1 MDQHRRLYVAVA
13 LIAILLITIAT
24 FAIMRLRKNTPS
36 LRPARAEAAATSPAL
51 PMPAPALPQPTSTAV
66 PDAGKNEPKKPS
78 LAPAHAAKSSSDSE
92 SEPATQEVAVRENSS
107 TRSTI
112 DAPPDAPSLGQFST
126 GTSANLA
133 AEIVAT
139 NTPTPGLTLPQSR
152 GVVEGKLTRKVLP
165 QYPEMARRAGVG
177 GDVVLSA
184 TIGVD
189 GKLKNI
195 RVVSGS
201 PLLREAAISAA
212 KQWRYSPYLLGGK
225 PVETDTH
232 ITISFKH

>member
-1 MDQHRRLYVAVA
+1 
-13 LIAILLITIAT
+13 
-24 FAIMRLRKNTPS
+24 
-36 LRPARAEAAATSPAL
+36 
-51 PMPAPALPQPTSTAV
+51 
-66 PDAGKNEPKKPS
+66 
-78 LAPAHAAKSSSDSE
+78 
-92 SEPATQEVAVRENSS
+92 
-107 TRSTI
+107 
-112 DAPPDAPSLGQFST
+112 
-126 GTSANLA
+126 
-133 AEIVAT
+133 
-139 NTPTPGLTLPQSR
+139 
-152 GVVEGKLTRKVLP
+152 
-165 QYPEMARRAGVG
+165 MARRAGVG

-184 TIGVD
+184 MIGVD